1 MSADDGALLLDGLAR
16 AVTGEAAMGREFV
29 REPQKTLQ
37 QGCSTTLVA
46 ALDPDIEKSNG
57 GYLRNGDIW
66 EHEVIGYAKGEE
78 NWEPLWRLSEK
89 LVGEKFG
96 W

>member
-1 MSADDGALLLDGLAR
+1 MFANNGALLQDGLAR
-16 AVTGEAAMGREFV
+16 AVAGEAAMGREFV

-37 QGCSTTLVA
+37 QGCSTTLIA
-46 ALDPDIEKSNG
+46 ALDPDIEKNNG

-66 EHEVIGYAKGEE
+66 EHELIGYAQGQE
-78 NWEPLWRLSEK
+78 NWERLWQLSEK
-89 LVGEKFG
+89 LVREKFD